1 MSADAWAHDGL
12 RADVLKLLREKR
24 INTVELDLKDELGI
38 VGWRSGVPL
47 ARRIGAER
55 NTYDLGAAVKLLHA
69 RGARVIGRLVAFRD
83 PVLAEWAWTH
93 GRRDLVIQTPDGG
106 AYSGGYGG
114 FTSYVHPTV
123 RAYNVDLAVAAAKLG
138 VDDVLYDYVRR
149 PDGPLDSMVVP
160 GLDED
165 PEQAVTDFL
174 AQARRRLAPH
184 DTFLGASVFG
194 IAATRPEEI
203 AQDVPAIAR
212 EVDYVAP
219 MLYPSHW
226 GPQEYGVANPESEPY
241 AIVRRSLVDFRRI
254 VRGTGARVV
263 PWLQDFS
270 LGVQYGEPE
279 VRAQIDAASEADID
293 EFLLWDPRVTYTGA
307 ALETDARLPAAGSRA
322 SAPGSEELVTLPRSR
337 SPEDPVR
344 SGLEPNELGVVPVLM
359 YHQLVADGGGAYDL
373 TPDEFR
379 AELQR
384 LYAAGY
390 RPVTASALATGEI
403 DLPRGATPVVLT
415 FDDSTTSQAALLPDG
430 RIDPDSA
437 VGIMLEFARDH
448 PDFRPAGTFYV
459 NERPFGGDPRA
470 GELAQRLLAL
480 GFEFGNHTL
489 DHARLDELGD
499 EGVQRQIVLGNRL
512 IRELAPDAESRRSR
526 FPSASCPAGEG
537 SLSAGP
543 GTARTTSSPARSS
556 RAPSRRR
563 HRISRSFEPG
573 EIPRI
578 RTDPADLLN
587 GSSDWL
593 ARLDANP
600 ELRYVSDGKP

>member
-1 MSADAWAHDGL
+1 M
-12 RADVLKLLREKR
+12 
-24 INTVELDLKDELGI
+24 
-38 VGWRSGVPL
+38 
-47 ARRIGAER
+47 
-55 NTYDLGAAVKLLHA
+55 
-69 RGARVIGRLVAFRD
+69 IGRLVAFRD

-114 FTSYVHPTV
+114 FTSYVDPTV

-138 VDDVLYDYVRR
+138 IDDVLYDYVRR

-174 AQARRRLAPH
+174 AQARRRLAPYE
-184 DTFLGASVFG
+184 TFLGASVFG

-270 LGVQYGEPE
+270 LGVEYGEPE
-279 VRAQIDAASEADID
+279 VRAQIDAASGADID

-307 ALETDARLPAAGSRA
+307 ALETDARLPASGSRA
-322 SAPGSEELVTLPRSR
+322 SAPGSEELVTLQRSR

-359 YHQLVADGGGAYDL
+359 YHQLVPDGGGAYDL

-379 AELQR
+379 AEVQR

-390 RPVTASALATGEI
+390 RPVTASALANGEI

-415 FDDSTTSQAALLPDG
+415 FDDSTKSQAALLPDG

-437 VGIMLEFARDH
+437 VGIMLELARDH

-459 NERPFGGDPRA
+459 NRAPVRSRPAGRRARAAAPRA
-470 GELAQRLLAL
+470 RLRIRQP
-480 GFEFGNHTL
+480 
-489 DHARLDELGD
+489 HAR
-499 EGVQRQIVLGNRL
+499 
-512 IRELAPDAESRRSR
+512 PCSPRR
-526 FPSASCPAGEG
+526 
-537 SLSAGP
+537 
-543 GTARTTSSPARSS
+543 AR
-556 RAPSRRR
+556 
-563 HRISRSFEPG
+563 
-573 EIPRI
+573 
-578 RTDPADLLN
+578 
-587 GSSDWL
+587 
-593 ARLDANP
+593 
-600 ELRYVSDGKP
+600 

>member
-1 MSADAWAHDGL
+1 MDRRPPAIRVTKGSLEARRGAGYTLRGAVEPEARVRVNGRPVSLEENGRFTVAFARAPTRTVVVLASDQAGNVTDSRFKVGTAPRLPRNPVRAVHVSADAWAHDGL
-12 RADVLKLLREKR
+12 RGEVLRLLDEKR

-55 NTYDLGAAVKLLHA
+55 ATYDLGAAVKMLHA
-69 RGARVIGRLVAFRD
+69 RGARVVGRLVAFRD

-93 GRRDLVIQTPDGG
+93 GRRELVIQTPDGG

-165 PEQAVTDFL
+165 PEAVVTSFL

-279 VRAQIDAASEADID
+279 VRAQIDAASAAGID

-307 ALETDARLPAAGSRA
+307 ALETDAALPAVGSRA
-322 SAPGSEELVTLPRSR
+322 SAPGSAAAR
-337 SPEDPVR
+337 DAAA
-344 SGLEPNELGVVPVLM
+344 
-359 YHQLVADGGGAYDL
+359 VALARGPGAQR
-373 TPDEFR
+373 PR
-379 AELQR
+379 AERARRRAGAHVPPAARGRRRRVRPHARRVPRRAPAALRGGLPAGDGVRARDGEDRPAAWRDPGRADVRR
-384 LYAAGY
+384 LDEEPGG
-390 RPVTASALATGEI
+390 TASGRPHR
-403 DLPRGATPVVLT
+403 PRV
-415 FDDSTTSQAALLPDG
+415 G
-430 RIDPDSA
+430 R
-437 VGIMLEFARDH
+437 R
-448 PDFRPAGTFYV
+448 
-459 NERPFGGDPRA
+459 
-470 GELAQRLLAL
+470 
-480 GFEFGNHTL
+480 
-489 DHARLDELGD
+489 DHARVRARSCRLPAGGHVL
-499 EGVQRQIVLGNRL
+499 RQPGSRSGP
-512 IRELAPDAESRRSR
+512 IRGRASSCSGCSR
-526 FPSASCPAGEG
+526 SAS
-537 SLSAGP
+537 SSATTRSTTLASTSYRTRACSGRSCS
-543 GTARTTSSPARSS
+543 GTA
-556 RAPSRRR
+556 
-563 HRISRSFEPG
+563 
-573 EIPRI
+573 
-578 RTDPADLLN
+578 
-587 GSSDWL
+587 
-593 ARLDANP
+593 
-600 ELRYVSDGKP
+600 